1 MKFSVSL
8 SWFYTSLF
16 QTAQKE
22 TNWITL
28 TLGIVLLLG
37 FLGFLIWLYTKG
49 TLLQWV
55 RAGTQTG
62 KWKLRDVQILNETK
76 KYERTKQIQIEELG
90 QKAWK
95 ARVNDPSYAQAW
107 SDLEA
112 SDSQIDSV
120 LRYTRG
126 LQDNLNLV
134 HTQIDDLVRNY
145 DNQIIQ
151 IDNQRKETDQKLKKA
166 QSELRQLESE
176 LDKLANEKGLLQR
189 DIKATR
195 TDLINTEGSDEPDRV
210 EIMNS
215 LNLRLDG
222 LVHNLLEVSN
232 AEPELAGLIP
242 ARQSEVLALNTRV
255 NELLDR
261 VRKLENQKRNDVEPL
276 DQQVEALEKQI
287 KVKNDEVAELEK
299 RMDPMIRSLG
309 QMVDA
314 ARPSAEVLQADYANL
329 DSTYQKL
336 TTAAQARS
344 DLAVK
349 LEELDKDA
357 SRNFYLLIV
366 LGVIVIV
373 LAILLIAGVF

>member
-145 DNQIIQ
+145 DNQITQ

>member
-8 SWFYTSLF
+8 SWFYTTLF

-76 KYERTKQIQIEELG
+76 KTERTKQIQIEELG

-107 SDLEA
+107 ADLEA

-120 LRYTRG
+120 MRYTRG

-210 EIMNS
+210 EIMSN

-261 VRKLENQKRNDVEPL
+261 VRKLENQKKNDVEPL

-299 RMDPMIRSLG
+299 RMDPMIKSLG

-314 ARPSAEVLQADYANL
+314 ARPSAEALQADYANL

-336 TTAAQARS
+336 TTAAQSRS

-349 LEELDKDA
+349 LEGLDKDA
-357 SRNFYLLIV
+357 SRNFYLLLG

>member
-145 DNQIIQ
+145 DNQITQ

-357 SRNFYLLIV
+357 SRNFYLLIG